1 MKHEELNGKGWVGG
15 YMDMTVSGQ
24 LEMYPPPKV
33 PKLIGDLARPILV

>member
-1 MKHEELNGKGWVGG
+1 MKHEELNGKGWGG